1 MPAFRCLSA
10 LAVASIGLGAIFA
23 SDPPPSVAAGNTA
36 FALDLYGKLRG
47 RDGNLFVSPFSI
59 SAALAMTQAG
69 AHGETLAEME
79 KVLHLGG
86 GAATH
91 AAFGEL
97 IKELTASARKSE
109 YQLAIANALWG
120 QQGFPFKQDFLDLT
134 KRYYGAGLRQVDF
147 RQPDQ
152 ARKTINR
159 WVEEQTRDKIKD
171 LLQPGNVT
179 PMTRLVLTNAVYF
192 KDSWVHPFNKAATQD
207 ETFYAPGQ
215 EMKAPLM
222 KQRERFPYYEGDGLQ
237 AVELPYRG
245 RLSMVVV
252 LPTKRDGL
260 AELEGRLSAEK
271 LGTWTKGMR
280 PREGDVAL
288 PRFKINDRIEL
299 APVLESMGMR
309 QAFGGKADFSGMT
322 TSEKLFIDQVIH
334 QTFVAVDEQGTEAA
348 AATAVGMRAMAAP
361 IPTEPFKFR
370 ADHPFV
376 FLIRDP
382 QSGTVLFMGRVEKPL
397 V

>member
-1 MPAFRCLSA
+1 MRRVAFALLTSLSFGLIAAADGPA
-10 LAVASIGLGAIFA
+10 
-23 SDPPPSVAAGNTA
+23 PVAAGNTA
-36 FALDLYGKLRG
+36 FALDLYGKILG

-69 AHGETLAEME
+69 ARGETLAEME
-79 KVLHLGG
+79 KVLHLAGG
-86 GAATH
+86 DATH

-97 IKELTASARKSE
+97 MKELTASARKSDF
-109 YQLAIANALWG
+109 QLSIANALWG

-134 KRYYGAGLRQVDF
+134 RRYYGAGLRLVDF

-152 ARKTINR
+152 ARSTINQ
-159 WVEEQTRDKIKD
+159 WVEEQTRNKIKD

-192 KDSWVHPFNKAATQD
+192 KDSWVHPFNKAATLD
-207 ETFYAPGQ
+207 ETFYAPGV

-222 KQRERFPYYEGDGLQ
+222 RQRERLPYFEGDGVQ

-245 RLSMVVV
+245 RLGMVVL
-252 LPTKRDGL
+252 LPKERNGL
-260 AELEGRLSAEK
+260 RELEAQLTPEK
-271 LGTWTKGMR
+271 LNAWAKGMR
-280 PREGDVAL
+280 AREGQVML
-288 PRFKINDRIEL
+288 PRFKIEDRLEL
-299 APVLESMGMR
+299 ASVLASMGMR
-309 QAFGGKADFSGMT
+309 QAFGHQADFSGMT
-322 TSEKLFIDQVIH
+322 ASEKLFIDQVIH
-334 QTFVAVDEQGTEAA
+334 QTFVAVDEAGTEAA

-361 IPTEPFKFR
+361 VPTEPFTFR

-382 QSGTVLFMGRVEKPL
+382 QTGTVLFMGRVEKPQS
-397 V
+397 

>member
-1 MPAFRCLSA
+1 MRRVAGVLLTLLSVALIPAADS
-10 LAVASIGLGAIFA
+10 
-23 SDPPPSVAAGNTA
+23 PPSVAAGNTA

-69 AHGETLAEME
+69 ARGETLAEME
-79 KVLHLGG
+79 KVLHLAGG
-86 GAATH
+86 DATH
-91 AAFGEL
+91 AAFGQL
-97 IKELTASARKSE
+97 IEQLSASARKSDF
-109 YQLAIANALWG
+109 QLAIANALWG
-120 QQGFPFKQDFLDLT
+120 QQGFPFKQEFLDLT
-134 KRYYGAGLRQVDF
+134 KRSYGAGLRLVDF
-147 RQPDQ
+147 RQPDA
-152 ARKTINR
+152 ARGTINR

-207 ETFYAPGQ
+207 EAFYTPGQ
-215 EMKAPLM
+215 EVKAPLM
-222 KQRERFPYYEGDGLQ
+222 RQRERFGYIEDDALQ

-245 RLSMVVV
+245 RLGMVVL
-252 LPTKRDGL
+252 LPKARTGL
-260 AELEGRLSAEK
+260 AELEARLSPDRLNAW
-271 LGTWTKGMR
+271 LKGLR
-280 PREGDVAL
+280 SKEGEVVM
-288 PRFKINDRIEL
+288 PRFKIKDRLEL
-299 APVLESMGMR
+299 APVLASMGMAA
-309 QAFGGKADFSGMT
+309 AFGPTADFSGMT
-322 TSEKLFIDQVIH
+322 AGEKLFIDQVIH

-361 IPTEPFKFR
+361 IPMEPFTFR

-382 QSGTVLFMGRVEKPL
+382 RSGTVLFMGRVEKPQS
-397 V
+397 